1 MSKQQPNKIF
11 APLVI
16 AGVTI
21 GFLASAYKFIF
32 ADATSKKSLA
42 NQQDHAE
49 EIQDKQ
55 DSVSHPADPEV
66 PITPK

>member
-55 DSVSHPADPEV
+55 DSVSESLDPEV